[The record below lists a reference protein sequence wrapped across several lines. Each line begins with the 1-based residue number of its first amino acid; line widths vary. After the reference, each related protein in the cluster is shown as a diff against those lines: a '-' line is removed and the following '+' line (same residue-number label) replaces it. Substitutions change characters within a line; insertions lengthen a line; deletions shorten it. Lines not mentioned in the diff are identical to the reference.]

1 MKTKQ
6 LFRVLPWIETAS
18 EDEPGHPLYVHTP
31 QGSGRVDNPEHYTV
45 LYASDDPV
53 GAIGEAF
60 GNLAIWTPGLLEGPP
75 LLSSSRRALVTY
87 AAGDAETLD
96 LDDPESL
103 VDRQLKP
110 SGVVTRDRRSTQ
122 RWALKIYS
130 EHKWAGVRW
139 WSYYCPDWGSFG
151 MWERVHLEIADIRPL
166 DSEMPLVLEA
176 ASILNRIWET

>member
-1 MKTKQ
+1 MADFVQCSPRRAAHRRSPPQGSNSSDRGYRRGSRGSLCLKTKQ

-60 GNLAIWTPGLLEGPP
+60 GNMAIWTPGLLEGPP
-75 LLSSSRRALVTY
+75 LFSSSRRALITY
-87 AAGDAETLD
+87 AAGDTETLD

-103 VDRQLKP
+103 VERQLKP
-110 SGVVTRDRRSTQ
+110 
-122 RWALKIYS
+122 
-130 EHKWAGVRW
+130 
-139 WSYYCPDWGSFG
+139 GSSR
-151 MWERVHLEIADIRPL
+151 ESVHD
-166 DSEMPLVLEA
+166 
-176 ASILNRIWET
+176 